1 MNTKSKKF
9 KRVISH
15 TENAPWWGDLLSQI
29 VTTGGEIGKSYIE
42 GKEAP
47 EPSVNPNA
55 GNNNN
60 NNNNNDDSNNTLLY
74 VAAGAIVVLLLV
86 VLIKK

>member
-29 VTTGGEIGKSYIE
+29 VTAGGEMGKSWIE

-55 GNNNN
+55 GNN